1 MLRTLQSLAAA
12 DVAGAEE
19 IANLQNVPAA
29 GGVFDVCLTHPRVLS
44 AVKHVLGERVATLG
58 IREAPPPSPPAPDP
72 HRPHPTRA
80 DSADM
85 GRHGATVLP
94 ADARALAPSVEVD
107 KSYREALH
115 TDYSGHLH
123 PDGTMHLSPEGLVVD
138 SATAAPRGRPF
149 HTCNT
154 HWMLTDF
161 TETNG
166 ATRCVPGTHMCGA
179 YPHSI
184 MNEDTRRER
193 FPSEQVITGQ
203 VSNRRVSDPLSFEQR
218 ASSAAAVRT
227 GRQRHRLERPHL
239 ALGHAQHLAG
249 REALV
254 THQLL
259 RHARVGGPIGT
270 EVSGR

>member
-1 MLRTLQSLAAA
+1 M
-12 DVAGAEE
+12 
-19 IANLQNVPAA
+19 
-29 GGVFDVCLTHPRVLS
+29 
-44 AVKHVLGERVATLG
+44 
-58 IREAPPPSPPAPDP
+58 
-72 HRPHPTRA
+72 
-80 DSADM
+80 
-85 GRHGATVLP
+85 LP

-123 PDGTMHLSPEGLVVD
+123 PDGTMHLSPEGLVID

-161 TETNG
+161 TEANG

-203 VSNRRVSDPLSFEQR
+203 VSSRRVSSDPLSFEQR
-218 ASSAAAVRT
+218 EPHQRPRRADRPAASSSGTATPGTRPRSTPRRTRGARHSPASSARESGLTNRGRGFGTARLCRGAAW
-227 GRQRHRLERPHL
+227 GCWGAP
-239 ALGHAQHLAG
+239 AWSGW
-249 REALV
+249 
-254 THQLL
+254 
-259 RHARVGGPIGT
+259 GPST
-270 EVSGR
+270 AASTSGRRRQGCS

>member
-1 MLRTLQSLAAA
+1 M
-12 DVAGAEE
+12 
-19 IANLQNVPAA
+19 
-29 GGVFDVCLTHPRVLS
+29 
-44 AVKHVLGERVATLG
+44 
-58 IREAPPPSPPAPDP
+58 
-72 HRPHPTRA
+72 
-80 DSADM
+80 
-85 GRHGATVLP
+85 LP

-123 PDGTMHLSPEGLVVD
+123 PDGTMHLSPEGLVID

-161 TETNG
+161 TEANG

-203 VSNRRVSDPLSFEQR
+203 VSNRRVSSDPLSFEQR
-218 ASSAAAVRT
+218 ASSAAAART

-249 REALV
+249 RATLV

-259 RHARVGGPIGT
+259 RHATMDGLSGA
-270 EVSGR
+270 EVSGRRGSAGGRCGDAGERLPGAAGGRAPPLLRAVAAAKTVAQVKHKRFVRAPGCIPQKTL